1 MLKHSSLQKLQ
12 NKKNLL
18 AFSAGVDSTALLFLL
33 LQNNIQFDIAIVD
46 YGIRAQSKEEVAYA
60 QELAKTHNLTCHLH
74 NAAQILKNFEA
85 KAREIRYDF
94 FHTLIKE
101 HAYENLLTAHHLGDR
116 FEWMLMQFCKGAG
129 CAEMAGMKEEEH
141 RENYTLLRPLL
152 HLDKSELLEYLRLH
166 VVKFFVDES
175 NTDETIKRNIF
186 RHNITMPLLEK
197 HLQGIKKSFAY
208 MDEDV
213 ALLIQSTQ
221 ITRLGDFAFFASTQ
235 DKRSDIYAIDKV
247 LKSQGYLPSSHERM
261 LLTQDAALVL
271 GRKFLVSYSGD
282 FIFISPYKRAETPLP
297 KELKERCR
305 KLKIDPKL
313 RLYLYE
319 NSAVYLKIQELLA
332 GV

>member
-46 YGIRAQSKEEVAYA
+46 YGIRVQSKEEVAYA
-60 QELAKTHNLTCHLH
+60 QELAKTYNFTCHLL
-74 NAAQILKNFEA
+74 NADKIEKNFEA

-94 FHTLIKE
+94 FHTLIEK
-101 HAYENLLTAHHLGDR
+101 HSYENLLTAHHLGDR

-129 CAEMAGMKEEEH
+129 CAEMAGMKEEEQ

-152 HLDKSELLEYLRLH
+152 HLDKSEFLEYLRINA
-166 VVKFFVDES
+166 VKYFVDES
-175 NTDETIKRNIF
+175 NTDEAIKRNVF
-186 RHNITMPLLEK
+186 RHNVTMRLLEK

-213 ALLIQSTQ
+213 ALLIQNSQ
-221 ITRLGDFAFFASTQ
+221 ITRLGDFAFFKSTQ

-247 LKSQGYLPSSHERM
+247 LKREGYMPSAHERE
-261 LLTQDAALVL
+261 LLKLNAAVVL
-271 GRKFLVSYSGD
+271 GRNFLVSTHGD
-282 FIFISPYKRAETPLP
+282 FVFIAPYKRSERVLP
-297 KELKERCR
+297 KEFKETCR

-313 RLYLYE
+313 RVYLYE
-319 NSAVYLKIQELLA
+319 NSAVFLKIKELLA